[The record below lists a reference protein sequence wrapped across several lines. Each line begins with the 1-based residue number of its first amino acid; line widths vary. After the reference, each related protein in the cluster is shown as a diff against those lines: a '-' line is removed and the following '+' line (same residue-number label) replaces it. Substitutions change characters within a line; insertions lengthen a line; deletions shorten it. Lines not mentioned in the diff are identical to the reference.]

1 MPDPLIG
8 AALVSGA
15 ANLFGGILG
24 SRGQREANRQTLQIA
39 REQMQFQERMSS
51 TAYQR
56 AAKDLEAAGLNRI
69 LALGSAAS
77 TPQGARAQMMNEQ
90 AAKQAGIEKAVTSAL
105 QARQLAQQLKNME
118 AVERRED
125 SQTDLNRA
133 QEDLVAEDIQ
143 TRRQQR
149 QTEIARYADLMTS
162 AIQRRNQSAYTLQT
176 LPGITAE
183 ADLWRALNTGKLDEA
198 AKALGMT
205 VPALRLALQAARMLR
220 MAKKPGVARQ

>member
-1 MPDPLIG
+1 MDPMIGGALI
-8 AALVSGA
+8 SGA
-15 ANLFGGILG
+15 ANLIGGLMG
-24 SRGQREANRQTLQIA
+24 SRGQRDANRMNLQVA
-39 REQMQFQERMSS
+39 REQMAFQERMSS

-56 AAKDLEAAGLNRI
+56 AAKDLESAGLNRI

-77 TPQGARAQMMNEQ
+77 TPTGARPQFINEE

-183 ADLWRALNTGKLDEA
+183 ANIWRGLNHGNLDEA
-198 AKALGMT
+198 AKALGMS
-205 VPALRLALQAARMLR
+205 VPALRLALQATLMLR
-220 MAKKPGVARQ
+220 AGERVQK